1 MDLDSNST
9 IELIPLSS
17 HQIWCNP
24 GLTVFA
30 TMLSVINL
38 QGQHPVPHGAPERQ
52 CHTGSS

>member
-17 HQIWCNP
+17 HQIWCIP
-24 GLTVFA
+24 GLTVSA
-30 TMLSVINL
+30 TMLSVFNL